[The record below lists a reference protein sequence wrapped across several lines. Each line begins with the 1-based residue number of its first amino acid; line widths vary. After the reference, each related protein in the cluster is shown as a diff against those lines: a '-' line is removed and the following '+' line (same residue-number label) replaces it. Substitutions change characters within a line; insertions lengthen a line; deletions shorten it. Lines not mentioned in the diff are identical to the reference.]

1 MVTVTTFFQF
11 SQNLCANIYNV
22 IGLQI
27 KAKKKVKKKIKFENF
42 FLLLFSLDFVLLN
55 VFLLNQLVNDFGLLL
70 MKEKKQKTKIIY
82 LIIDSL
88 KREKKLN
95 KNKNSRQ
102 NLN

>member
-1 MVTVTTFFQF
+1 
-11 SQNLCANIYNV
+11 
-22 IGLQI
+22 
-27 KAKKKVKKKIKFENF
+27 
-42 FLLLFSLDFVLLN
+42 
-55 VFLLNQLVNDFGLLL
+55 